1 MTTIIG
7 GNPPK
12 PAGQPPTQKA
22 GQTVGLGTAAPQATD
37 ANLIKD
43 TNVRTFAAD
52 VLEASMEVPVIID
65 FWAPWCGPCKQ
76 LTPVLEKL
84 VREQRG
90 AVRMVKVNIDE
101 NPDIARQFRIQS
113 IPAVYAFKNGQPVDG
128 FMGALPESQ
137 VKQFVMKLAGGAA
150 MVSPVD
156 ELIAFGTQ
164 ALAANDI
171 QGAADAFAQVLE
183 TEPLNAAAVTGL
195 ARCYVMVGEIEQAK
209 SMLAT
214 LPEDKRNHPD
224 VSAIEATIALAEKA
238 GKAGDPAPLRARV
251 TADPADHQARLDLA
265 LALAGSGDVEA
276 AMDELLEICRRDL
289 KWNEGAA
296 RKELVNLFE
305 VLGANDPRV
314 ISGRRRLSSLLFR

>member
-7 GNPPK
+7 RTPPAPK
-12 PAGQPPTQKA
+12 GSGPAAQN
-22 GQTVGLGTAAPQATD
+22 TAAGAD
-37 ANLIKD
+37 ASLIKD
-43 TNVRTFAAD
+43 TDIRSFAAD
-52 VLEASMEVPVIID
+52 VLEASMQVPVIID

-90 AVRMVKVNIDE
+90 AVRLVKINIDE

-137 VKQFVMKLAGGAA
+137 VKQFVMKLAGSAA
-150 MVSPVD
+150 KVSPAD
-156 ELIAFGTQ
+156 ELIAMGNE
-164 ALAANDI
+164 ALAAHDI
-171 QGAADAFAQVLE
+171 QGAADAFAQVLQA
-183 TEPLNAAAVTGL
+183 EPQNQGALVGL
-195 ARCYVMVGEIEQAK
+195 ARCYVMVGEVEQAK
-209 SMLAT
+209 ATLAA

-224 VSAIEATIALAEKA
+224 ISAIEATIALAEKA
-238 GKAGDPAPLRARV
+238 DKAGDPSALRAKV
-251 TADPADHQARLDLA
+251 SADPADHQARLDLA
-265 LALAGSGDVEA
+265 LALAGTGDVEG

-305 VLGANDPRV
+305 VLGPNDPRV
-314 ISGRRRLSSLLFR
+314 ASGRRRLSSLLFR